1 MYIAFDHP
9 RLTSS
14 GGATYEC
21 LYVAPPELA
30 RCGGTSSIYI
40 PRLWRSG
47 PMTLI
52 SMIFYLL
59 TLHINISRANWMR
72 SVLTHRP
79 VAGEPPRQ
87 TCPLSVAYFYL
98 ADDTQKLMPVVGR

>member
-9 RLTSS
+9 SLASS

-30 RCGGTSSIYI
+30 RCGRTSSINI

-47 PMTLI
+47 PITLI
-52 SMIFYLL
+52 SMTFYLHTLQLLAQRGDICSRHMSFL
-59 TLHINISRANWMR
+59 T
-72 SVLTHRP
+72 
-79 VAGEPPRQ
+79 
-87 TCPLSVAYFYL
+87 
-98 ADDTQKLMPVVGR
+98 

>member
-30 RCGGTSSIYI
+30 RCGRTSSINI

-47 PMTLI
+47 PITLI
-52 SMIFYLL
+52 SMNFYLL
-59 TLHINISRANWMR
+59 TLQINPFTSKKNVMFHID
-72 SVLTHRP
+72 
-79 VAGEPPRQ
+79 
-87 TCPLSVAYFYL
+87 L
-98 ADDTQKLMPVVGR
+98 ATS